1 MKMNERIISL
11 EKFANDDQIN
21 CIVISL
27 MAGSTGL
34 NLVSANNVILVDPW
48 WNPAIEE
55 QAIERVYRIGQN
67 KFVNVYKLISEDS
80 VEENMLK
87 VQKRKKEMV
96 EKIFS
101 CDKQELKLINLEDF
115 KEIFNSK

>member
-1 MKMNERIISL
+1 
-11 EKFANDDQIN
+11 
-21 CIVISL
+21 

-67 KFVNVYKLISEDS
+67 KAVNVYKFITIDT
-80 VEENMLK
+80 VEENMIIIQNKKK
-87 VQKRKKEMV
+87 VLVQNLFFSDKEEIKK
-96 EKIFS
+96 
-101 CDKQELKLINLEDF
+101 QNLENF
-115 KEIFNSK
+115 KEIFNVT